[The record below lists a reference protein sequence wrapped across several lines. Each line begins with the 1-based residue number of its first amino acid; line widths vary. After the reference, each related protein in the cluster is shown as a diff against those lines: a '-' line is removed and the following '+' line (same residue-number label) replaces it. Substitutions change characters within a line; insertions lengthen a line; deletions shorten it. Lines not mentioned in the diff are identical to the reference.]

1 MNNLML
7 FEGNEVKIII
17 GENGEPLFELYST
30 GMALGH
36 VKIAKGKPYPRKT
49 RIDKC
54 VKNAEISTVIHGD
67 TTFINIEGL
76 KKLISVSH
84 TENKIYFI
92 NWLKENKFIEYDEV
106 FITTRKE
113 ILFINELEN
122 ALKPFNIKGEKQHRV
137 LNYEIDYY
145 IELLNVAIEYD
156 ENNHCNYSY
165 EQHEGRQ
172 LEIEKELGCKFIRV
186 TDYNTLGYNIGL
198 VIKEIFNILSY
209 DESYKQQEIPG
220 QISFFDN

>member
-1 MNNLML
+1 M
-7 FEGNEVKIII
+7 
-17 GENGEPLFELYST
+17 FELYST
-30 GMALGH
+30 GMALGY
-36 VKIAKGKPYPRKT
+36 VESKKGKLYARKQ
-49 RIDKC
+49 RIEKC
-54 VKNAEISTVIHGD
+54 IENAEISTVVHGC

-76 KKLISVSH
+76 KKLISISH

-145 IELLNVAIEYD
+145 IPSLNIAIEYD
-156 ENNHCNYSY
+156 ENSHCNYSY

-186 TDYNTLGYNIGL
+186 TDFNTLGYNIGL

-209 DESYKQQEIPG
+209 DELYKRQEIPG
-220 QISFFDN
+220 